1 MKPLFAIDLT
11 TNKKNQQSNGK
22 EFLVQTPS
30 AAIAQS
36 LARSSK
42 QVGDTIEKSKLPLPL
57 RIIEGVCG
65 LLGFTFL
72 FGLMRGLTETPFEQA
87 YKNAPWALW
96 LCGTFLAIF
105 GILKFISKQKSK
117 SVLETD
123 ESAHAMTS
131 LESVCDAVYTELS
144 VPANARDTD
153 ILSFFYKIKNGNI
166 KISERGLQMA
176 QFFNPVYKVYA
187 DAENLYLVDLSGKY
201 AIPRASMV
209 AIRMVKKRISIAG
222 WNKVE
227 RYNKGIYKQFKLTVN
242 NYGNI
247 FCKCYHILEFHC
259 HSQAYGLYIPC
270 YELPVFETLTGLK
283 AE

>member
-36 LARSSK
+36 LAQSSK
-42 QVGDTIEKSKLPLPL
+42 QVGDTIERSKLPLPL

-65 LLGFTFL
+65 LLGFVFL
-72 FGLMRGLTETPFEQA
+72 FSLMRALTETPFEQA
-87 YKNAPWALW
+87 YENAPWAFW
-96 LCGTFLAIF
+96 LCGALLVMF

-123 ESAHAMTS
+123 ESAHAMTN
-131 LESVCDAVYTELS
+131 LESMCDAVFTELS

-153 ILSFFYKIKNGNI
+153 ILSFFYKIKDGNI
-166 KISERGLQMA
+166 KVSERGLQMA

-187 DAENLYLVDLSGKY
+187 DAENLYLADLSGKY
-201 AIPRASMV
+201 AIPRASMI
-209 AIRMVKKRISIAG
+209 AIRTVKKRISIAG

-227 RYNKGIYKQFKLTVN
+227 QFNKGIYKQFKLTVN

-247 FCKCYHILEFHC
+247 FCKCYHILEFNC
-259 HSQAYGLYIPC
+259 HGQVYGLYIPC
-270 YELPVFETLTGLK
+270 YELPVFEALTGLK